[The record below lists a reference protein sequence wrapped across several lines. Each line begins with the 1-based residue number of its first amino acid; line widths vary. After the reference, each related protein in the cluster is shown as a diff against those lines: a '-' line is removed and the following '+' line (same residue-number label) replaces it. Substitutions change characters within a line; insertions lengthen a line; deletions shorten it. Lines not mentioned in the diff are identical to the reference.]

1 LNTYDVCVIGGGI
14 IGLATATAIARR
26 LSGCSIA
33 VLEKEPSV
41 GAHQTGHNSGV
52 LHSGLYYKPG
62 SLKARLCVEG
72 QRQMAA
78 YCEEHGL
85 AFRRSG
91 KIVVASYP
99 HELPAMEELH
109 RRGIENG
116 LEGLRRL
123 SSAEIREIEPHAT
136 GVAALSVPEAG
147 VVDYPAVT
155 RHLASGLQGDVILG
169 FGVSAIA
176 NAVDGVTISS
186 EGSSV
191 RAKFVVN
198 TAGLHSDRV
207 ARMAGVEPP
216 VQIIPFRG
224 EYYTLTPDAASL
236 VNALI
241 YPVPDPRFPF
251 LGVHFTRRVDGSVE
265 VGPNAVLALGRE
277 HYRGSRPN
285 AGDVAETLRYA
296 GFRKLVGRY
305 WRTGAAEAWRSAR
318 RSTYARSAR
327 VLVPSIQPEHLE
339 TGGAGIRAQAV
350 TPDGALV
357 DDFSIVQTDSAVHV
371 LNAPSPGA
379 TASLAIGSHIAALVA
394 QRLGGGSG
402 AH

>member
-1 LNTYDVCVIGGGI
+1 MNTYDVCVIGGGI

-99 HELPAMEELH
+99 HELPAMEELY